1 MKKIICQKIAK
12 TRVDEDI
19 YEALKKISIKKKIS
33 VQQILRKAIK
43 DYVLDN
49 LEFIILKDQDYSYL
63 LELGELI
70 LFLCIKK
77 E

>member
-19 YEALKKISIKKKIS
+19 YGALKKISIKKKIS

-49 LEFIILKDQDYSYL
+49 LEFIILKDQD
-63 LELGELI
+63 
-70 LFLCIKK
+70 
-77 E
+77 

>member
-19 YEALKKISIKKKIS
+19 YEALKKISIRKKIS

-49 LEFIILKDQDYSYL
+49 LEFIILKDQD
-63 LELGELI
+63 
-70 LFLCIKK
+70 
-77 E
+77 